1 MRSHC
6 IGLQEGSY
14 AAASFDIEALHDV
27 AAAVAAKAAI
37 AQAMSGRLNELD
49 AQIKVLASEATRI
62 STKLSEASDPAHPRG
77 LRCGVLLASAP
88 PSMMGLDAA
97 LSLCSCSACQ
107 CPSIHYA
114 AAQLPAIG
122 FDGARSVGRRMADL

>member
-1 MRSHC
+1 MHSYC

-62 STKLSEASDPAHPRG
+62 STKLSEASDPAHPKG
-77 LRCGVLLASAP
+77 LRCGVLLACEPA
-88 PSMMGLDAA
+88 SMMGLNAA
-97 LSLCSCSACQ
+97 LSLCSCSAM
-107 CPSIHYA
+107 
-114 AAQLPAIG
+114 
-122 FDGARSVGRRMADL
+122 SVPIYSLCCCTTTCHRI

>member
-1 MRSHC
+1 MHSCC
-6 IGLQEGSY
+6 IGLQVGSY

-62 STKLSEASDPAHPRG
+62 SSKLSEASDPAQPESPR
-77 LRCGVLLASAP
+77 
-88 PSMMGLDAA
+88 
-97 LSLCSCSACQ
+97 
-107 CPSIHYA
+107 
-114 AAQLPAIG
+114 
-122 FDGARSVGRRMADL
+122 